1 MSFTYSNYK
10 VPSQIT
16 WIVVIICILPFGFN
30 LFGIDFGT
38 TGQPFDL
45 QDALNWENSE
55 VVDAMH
61 YALAGSFVH
70 TILEWS
76 ACCAA
81 LLIVLLSFLNYSI
94 KGNPI
99 TPTLGIALFFA
110 GVMDAFHTLA
120 SDRLI
125 NVVADHQNLIPFT
138 WAICRLFHALI
149 MIGGV
154 LILLVYPSI
163 NYSPNNPQNKK
174 QFNLIFVISLVFGF
188 VAYAIIYFSATS
200 YNLPE
205 TMFPNSLITR
215 PWDVIPLILFLLT
228 GWVLYPMFYRKQP
241 SIFADSLIIS
251 AIPNVATQ
259 VYMAFGSTTLFDN
272 NFNIAHFLKI
282 IAYLVPLIGLCL
294 EYIQIYKTKTRYLSE
309 DLKKS
314 INLLKSLGTKVLD
327 ATQVTQIV
335 RDSSNELKGMID
347 NQVIG
352 TQNVV
357 KNTQKISKNA
367 DHLLTKIEN
376 FETTFNALQDSVNIV
391 SSQLSKIDDDSRSVK
406 KIVDK
411 ITGIAT
417 QTKMLSLNA
426 SIEASRTNTH
436 GNGQEFTVI
445 AREINHLATEASMV
459 AKTIQPIV
467 QDMQSSV
474 KNGVS
479 QMKTFTQ
486 EYMDALIPEIEV
498 MRDHIK
504 QQKEGANQISQGV
517 NALNSDSEHTAIYL
531 RKTFEQ
537 TNLALEN
544 LEQAV
549 EDLQLEIT
557 RFSGAKED

>member
-94 KGNPI
+94 TGNPI

-125 NVVADHQNLIPFT
+125 DAVADHHNLIPFT

-154 LILLVYPSI
+154 LILLVHPSI
-163 NYSPNNPQNKK
+163 NYSPTNPHNTK
-174 QFNLIFVISLVFGF
+174 QFNLIFVISIVFGF
-188 VAYAIIYFSATS
+188 IAYAIIYFSATS

-282 IAYLVPLIGLCL
+282 IAYLVPLTGLCL
-294 EYIQIYKTKTRYLSE
+294 EYIQIYQTKTRYLSD

-352 TQNVV
+352 TQEVV
-357 KNTQKISKNA
+357 ENTRKISKNA
-367 DHLLTKIEN
+367 DSLLIKIEN
-376 FETTFNALQDSVNIV
+376 FETTFNALQGSVDIV
-391 SSQLSKIDDDSRSVK
+391 SSQLSKIDDDSRNVK
-406 KIVDK
+406 RIVDK

-426 SIEASRTNTH
+426 SIEASRVNTH

-445 AREINHLATEASMV
+445 AREIGHLATEASMV

-474 KNGVS
+474 KYGVD

-486 EYMDALIPEIEV
+486 EYMEALIPEIEL

-504 QQKEGANQISQGV
+504 EQKEGANQISQGV
-517 NALNSDSEHTAIYL
+517 NALNSDSEHTASYL
-531 RKTFEQ
+531 KETFEQ
-537 TNLALEN
+537 TNFALEN